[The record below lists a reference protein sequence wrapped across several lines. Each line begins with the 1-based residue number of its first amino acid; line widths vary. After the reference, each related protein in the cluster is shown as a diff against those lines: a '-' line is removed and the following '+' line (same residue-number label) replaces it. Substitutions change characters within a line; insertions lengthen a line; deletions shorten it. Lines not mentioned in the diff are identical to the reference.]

1 MKKLRH
7 RVVQG
12 IGLDYKMIQW
22 PTGDQKSGFLGP
34 SLLILVHR
42 HTQNTNIDC
51 LLCGAGCSTSQ
62 EPGQPSSAFRHHHTA
77 LHHPNKSKIAPW
89 GRRKTGKLLW
99 TDPYFLV
106 IRGVL
111 TQIKEKGSL
120 FFFSKAN
127 EVSKW
132 REAVFLSRVGSIS
145 GNCPLIRNATIN
157 PHFPIDQCY
166 SVPTVFGF
174 CEAVKTEARCRKQI
188 F

>member
-1 MKKLRH
+1 MRI
-7 RVVQG
+7 RNQVSWDPDCWSWSCP
-12 IGLDYKMIQW
+12 GLATDTPRTQILIVF
-22 PTGDQKSGFLGP
+22 SVGP
-34 SLLILVHR
+34 
-42 HTQNTNIDC
+42 
-51 LLCGAGCSTSQ
+51 GCSTSQ
-62 EPGQPSSAFRHHHTA
+62 EPRQPSSAFLHHHTA

-89 GRRKTGKLLW
+89 GWRKTGKLLW

-127 EVSKW
+127 KVSKW

-145 GNCPLIRNATIN
+145 GKCPLIRNATIN
-157 PHFPIDQCY
+157 PHFPINQCY

-174 CEAVKTEARCRKQI
+174 CEAEFFPLVKTEARCRKQI